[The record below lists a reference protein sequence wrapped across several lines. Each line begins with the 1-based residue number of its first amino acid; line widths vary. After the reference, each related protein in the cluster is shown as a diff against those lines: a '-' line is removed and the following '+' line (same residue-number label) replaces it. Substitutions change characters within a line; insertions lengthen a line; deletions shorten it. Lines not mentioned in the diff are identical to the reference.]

1 MLKIDFSFSFRLNED
16 STASCSDK
24 NIFCIW
30 YYDNDLSEEVQFKMK
45 NRLIKLFTYFHI
57 FNDLCKF
64 AEYLTRPLLVTKIY
78 FIITSKF
85 AECLCNLAQ
94 NRPQDKIVY
103 QFQPDASSTNTPLV
117 FTDFDKLFMQISKDL
132 KTPPNENQSACK
144 TESSPRNCHE
154 SILPPPCSIWN
165 SKITENSFR
174 YWKKESPEFFKF
186 QALIRFL
193 TRLKCDP
200 VQSLAE
206 MIAACRQDYI
216 NNTIEV
222 HKIDDVE
229 NNYKHKNPIWFYT
242 NDSFLFRSVGR
253 AFRSEDFERIFLFRR
268 YIFDL
273 HWALDEH
280 ARNPDTPEKLPPL
293 YRGKKL
299 SVAILQQ
306 LQDNVGN
313 LISMNGFLSTTYNRD
328 IAIEFFAGV
337 GQNHH
342 PGYESVLFEFVIDE
356 ITITE
361 VCANISSI
369 SQFPLEKEVLFTIGS
384 IWRIDS
390 VENYNGL
397 YWIVKLSSC
406 NDVNLKIIQIFEE
419 LTDDRTLLMLGDVL
433 RELEQ
438 HTQAENIYYKM
449 LDESTVNDE
458 TRATLYYNIAMINM
472 EEGKYPAALR
482 NLQEAEKLISS
493 KMINAEPAT
502 TISQPLYC
510 RSIVRSP
517 IHIYNNMGRLYQK
530 KGDAGRAL
538 EYYIKALSDENS
550 DPIDKATVYD
560 NIGLLHYSNGKYID
574 ALKYL
579 SEAVKLAQDNSSLA
593 KFTQDYDAV
602 KKHLKSSNA
611 SFVEEL
617 HDPS

>member
-30 YYDNDLSEEVQFKMK
+30 YHDNDLSEEVQFKVK
-45 NRLIKLFTYFHI
+45 NRLIKLFTYFRV
-57 FNDLCKF
+57 FNDLYKF
-64 AEYLTRPLLVTKIY
+64 AEYLTRPLLVKKIY
-78 FIITSKF
+78 FIITSKS

-103 QFQPDASSTNTPLV
+103 QFQPHTHSTNTPLV
-117 FTDFDKLFMQISKDL
+117 FADFDKLFTQISEDL
-132 KTPPNENQSACK
+132 KTSPNENQSASI
-144 TESSPRNCHE
+144 TESSLRSGCE
-154 SILPPPCSIWN
+154 SLLPPPCSVWS
-165 SKITENSFR
+165 SKIAENSFR
-174 YWKKESPEFFKF
+174 YWKKESPEFFLF
-186 QALIRFL
+186 QVVTRFL

-200 VQSLAE
+200 VQSFKE
-206 MIAACRQDYI
+206 MIAACRENYI
-216 NNTIEV
+216 NNTTEV
-222 HKIDDVE
+222 CKIDVIE
-229 NNYKHKNPIWFYT
+229 NNYKHRDPIWFYT
-242 NDSFLFRSVGR
+242 NDSFLFRSVGQ
-253 AFRSEDFERIFLFRR
+253 AFRSEDFERIFIFRR

-273 HWALDEH
+273 HWALDKH
-280 ARNPDTPEKLPPL
+280 ARNPDNPKKLPPL

-299 SVAILQQ
+299 SVAILQR

-313 LISMNGFLSTTYNRD
+313 LISMNGFLSTTYNRN
-328 IAIEFFAGV
+328 IAIEIFAGV
-337 GQNHH
+337 GQNR
-342 PGYESVLFEFVIDE
+342 PGYKSVLFEFSIDE
-356 ITITE
+356 ITVTE
-361 VCANISSI
+361 VCADISSI
-369 SQFPLEKEVLFTIGS
+369 SQFPSEKEVLFTIGS

-406 NDVNLKIIQIFEE
+406 NDVNLKIIQFFEE

-438 HTQAENIYYKM
+438 HTKAENIYYKM

-472 EEGKYPAALR
+472 TEGKYPAALR

-493 KMINAEPAT
+493 KMINAEPVT

-517 IHIYNNMGRLYQK
+517 IRIYNNMGRLYQK
-530 KGDAGRAL
+530 KGDAERAL
-538 EYYIKALSDENS
+538 EYYIKALSDGNS

-560 NIGLLHYSNGKYID
+560 NIGLLHYSNGKYRD

-579 SEAVKLAQDNSSLA
+579 SEAVKLAQDHSSLG

-602 KKHLKSSNA
+602 RKHLKSSNA

-617 HDPS
+617 T